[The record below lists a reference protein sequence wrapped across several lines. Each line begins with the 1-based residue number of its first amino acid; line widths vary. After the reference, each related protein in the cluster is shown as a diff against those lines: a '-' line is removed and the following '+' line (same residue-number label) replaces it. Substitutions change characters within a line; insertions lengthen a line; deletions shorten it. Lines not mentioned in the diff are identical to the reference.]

1 MNNLDE
7 HTYKNDELN
16 FDISNVTRFINK
28 LNNIINNSYTTNKL
42 ELDKILEDELKYGK
56 SRYSISRQ
64 GIITRIDPNADIV
77 EYVKK
82 EEVSFEDRMKQ
93 INILLENNKE

>member
-1 MNNLDE
+1 MNNLDW
-7 HTYKNDELN
+7 HIWKNDELARDITDVNN
-16 FDISNVTRFINK
+16 FIVK

-42 ELDKILEDELKYGK
+42 ELDKIFEDELNYGK
-56 SRYSISRQ
+56 SRYSISTQ

-82 EEVSFEDRMKQ
+82 EEISFED
-93 INILLENNKE
+93 